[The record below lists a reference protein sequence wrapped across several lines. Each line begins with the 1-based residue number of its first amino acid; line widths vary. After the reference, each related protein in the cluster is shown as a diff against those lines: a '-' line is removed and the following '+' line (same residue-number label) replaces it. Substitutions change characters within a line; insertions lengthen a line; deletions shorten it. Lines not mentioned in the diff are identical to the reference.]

1 MSPLADDLKPNA
13 APPGAPSASA
23 PSASAPAPAPSS
35 RLKRILPF
43 VSLAV
48 GVASA
53 LTMDRGPR
61 RAALVAG
68 AAVLLWATLLL
79 LRWLA
84 RARTDDAGRARRT
97 IVSLAHRVSLLATQS
112 MVQLALFF
120 ALPFYISAAGALG
133 ADPGHLLFLGLLG
146 LLSLVSLWDP
156 LTERLLTSKLGAP
169 LLPAAG
175 SFAALAAVL
184 PGLGL
189 STEQALW
196 VASGVA
202 AAGSVVISVASAP
215 PEQRSTVFL
224 AALVVAAALPLSLF
238 FGAARI
244 VPAAPLRLLQAEI
257 GTQREGRWVTGVA
270 THFAHPPGRLVCA
283 TAIASPVGVHDR
295 LFHLWLKDGEP
306 RARVALDIRG
316 GRSAGFRTQS
326 RITLGTRERGVFRCS
341 VVTASDQRLGGVSVK
356 VGEGG

>member
-1 MSPLADDLKPNA
+1 VTSPSDDPKPSS
-13 APPGAPSASA
+13 APPGAS
-23 PSASAPAPAPSS
+23 PAPAPPS

-53 LTMDRGPR
+53 LLMDRGPG
-61 RAALVAG
+61 RAAIVAG
-68 AAVLLWATLLL
+68 AAVSSWATLLL
-79 LRWLA
+79 LRWLG
-84 RARTDDAGRARRT
+84 RARSDDAAGRERRARRT
-97 IVSLAHRVSLLATQS
+97 MVSLAHRVSLLATQS
-112 MVQLALFF
+112 MVQLSLFF
-120 ALPFYISAAGALG
+120 ALPFYVSAAGALG
-133 ADPGHLLFLGLLG
+133 ADPGHLVFLGLLG
-146 LLSLVSLWDP
+146 LLSLASLWDP

-196 VASGVA
+196 VAAGVA

-215 PEQRSTVFL
+215 PEQRSGVFL
-224 AALVVAAALPLSLF
+224 AALVVGAALPLSLF

-244 VPAAPLRLLQAEI
+244 VPAAPLRLVQAEI
-257 GTQREGRWVTGVA
+257 GTQREGKWITGVA
-270 THFAHPPGRLVCA
+270 TRFAHAPSRLVCA
-283 TAIASPVGVHDR
+283 TAIASPIGVRDR

-326 RITLGTRERGVFRCS
+326 RITLGPRERGVFRCS